1 MDTLAGHP
9 YTGQTSCRPTGSPV
23 TTRRFESYAR
33 PVAAFLLVVGCFLVL
48 QPFIT
53 ALLFA
58 VVIVVSTW
66 PLYLRLREALRQRST
81 LAALVMSLLFAAIV
95 ITPVVLLAV
104 GLAKNTPELVN
115 TVKEWLAAGPS
126 GPPSWLKT
134 LPAVGNQIDA
144 YWHRLTESREEM
156 AAFLKQFL
164 EPAQRLLLAVG
175 KGLGQG
181 LLQLSLAVFVAFFLY
196 RDGDALRE
204 AARGTLER
212 VAGPVGD
219 EVLDTIDSTIVGVV
233 YGILGTA
240 LAQGLVATIGFLI
253 AGVPWPLLLGAL
265 TFLFSLVPVG
275 PPLVWGA
282 AAIWLFNQNQIGW
295 AIFMALWGFFGI
307 SGIDNVVK
315 PLLISRGA
323 NLPFAL
329 VLLGV
334 FGGVLAFGFIG
345 VFLGPI
351 FLAVGWGVGQWWLA
365 SAQGAGQ
372 PVLILG
378 TGAEKLAAK
387 SGQEQQ

>member
-9 YTGQTSCRPTGSPV
+9 YTGQTSCRPSRSAV

-115 TVKEWLAAGPS
+115 TVKAWLAAGPS

-134 LPAVGNQIDA
+134 LPVVGNQIDA

-275 PPLVWGA
+275 PPW
-282 AAIWLFNQNQIGW
+282 
-295 AIFMALWGFFGI
+295 
-307 SGIDNVVK
+307 SGVPPPSGSSIRTK
-315 PLLISRGA
+315 SAGRSSWRS
-323 NLPFAL
+323 
-329 VLLGV
+329 
-334 FGGVLAFGFIG
+334 GGSS
-345 VFLGPI
+345 
-351 FLAVGWGVGQWWLA
+351 A
-365 SAQGAGQ
+365 SAAS
-372 PVLILG
+372 
-378 TGAEKLAAK
+378 TT
-387 SGQEQQ
+387 S

>member
-1 MDTLAGHP
+1 MLP
-9 YTGQTSCRPTGSPV
+9 GSPL
-23 TTRRFESYAR
+23 TRHFETYAR
-33 PVAAFLLVVGCFLVL
+33 PTAAFLLVVGCFIVL

-53 ALLFA
+53 AILFA

-66 PLYLRLREALRQRST
+66 PLYLRLREAFGQRST
-81 LAALVMSLLFAAIV
+81 LTALVMSLLFAALV
-95 ITPVVLLAV
+95 ITPVVLLAAS
-104 GLAKNTPELVN
+104 LARNAPHLVDA
-115 TVKEWLAAGPS
+115 VKEWLGTGPT
-126 GPPSWLKT
+126 GPPEWLKT
-134 LPAVGNQIDA
+134 LPAVGDQIDA

-164 EPAQRLLLAVG
+164 DPAQRLLLAVG

-212 VAGPVGD
+212 VAGPVGE
-219 EVLDTIDSTIVGVV
+219 EVLETINTTIVGVV

-240 LAQGLVATIGFLI
+240 LAQGLVATVGFLI
-253 AGVPWPLLLGAL
+253 AGVPWPLLLGAV

-282 AAIWLFNQNQIGW
+282 ATIWLVNQNEIGW

-307 SGIDNVVK
+307 SGIDNIVK

-323 NLPFAL
+323 NLSFAL

-351 FLAVGWGVGQWWLA
+351 FLAVGWGVGQWWLESERA
-365 SAQGAGQ
+365 TAAQPPGV
-372 PVLILG
+372 PVLIH
-378 TGAEKLAAK
+378 GAGPEKPPAK
-387 SGQEQQ
+387 SGNEQQ

>member
-1 MDTLAGHP
+1 
-9 YTGQTSCRPTGSPV
+9 V

-115 TVKEWLAAGPS
+115 TVKAWLAAGPS

-134 LPAVGNQIDA
+134 LPVVGNQIDA

-282 AAIWLFNQNQIGW
+282 AAIWLFNQDEIGW

-378 TGAEKLAAK
+378 TGADKLAAK

>member
-1 MDTLAGHP
+1 MHVLPFAAAAV
-9 YTGQTSCRPTGSPV
+9 TGRH
-23 TTRRFESYAR
+23 FETYAR
-33 PVAAFLLVVGCFLVL
+33 PAAAFLLVVGCFLVL

-58 VVIVVSTW
+58 VVIAVSTW
-66 PLYLRLREALRQRST
+66 PLYLRLLAIFKQRST
-81 LAALVMSLLFAAIV
+81 LAALVMSLLFAALV
-95 ITPVVLLAV
+95 ITPVVLLA
-104 GLAKNTPELVN
+104 GNLGKNAPALVE
-115 TVKEWLAAGPS
+115 TVKEWLAAAPS
-126 GPPSWLKT
+126 GPPDWLKT
-134 LPAVGNQIDA
+134 LPVVGNQIDD
-144 YWHRLTESREEM
+144 YWHRLAASREEM
-156 AAFLKQFL
+156 ANFLKQFL

-181 LLQLSLAVFVAFFLY
+181 LLQLSLAVFVAFFLF

-212 VAGPVGD
+212 VAGPVGED
-219 EVLDTIDSTIVGVV
+219 VLETIDATIVGVV

-240 LAQGLVATIGFLI
+240 LAQGLVATLGFWI
-253 AGVPWPLLLGAL
+253 AGVPGALLLGAV

-282 AAIWLFNQNQIGW
+282 ATVWLVNQGEIGW
-295 AIFMALWGFFGI
+295 AIFMAVWGFFGI

-365 SAQGAGQ
+365 SSRQLSTQAVVPLRGEQ
-372 PVLILG
+372 
-378 TGAEKLAAK
+378 EKPPAP

>member
-1 MDTLAGHP
+1 VLP
-9 YTGQTSCRPTGSPV
+9 STGWSVNRH
-23 TTRRFESYAR
+23 FETYAR

-66 PLYLRLREALRQRST
+66 PLYLRLRAALRQRPT
-81 LAALVMSLLFAAIV
+81 LSALVMSLLFAALV
-95 ITPVVLLAV
+95 ITPVVLLAAS
-104 GLAKNTPELVN
+104 LAKNAPELVD
-115 TVKEWLAAGPS
+115 TVKEWLGSGSS
-126 GPPSWLKT
+126 GPPDWLKT
-134 LPAVGNQIDA
+134 LPVVGNQIDA

-164 EPAQRLLLAVG
+164 DPAQRLLLAVA

-219 EVLDTIDSTIVGVV
+219 EVLETINATIVGVV

-240 LAQGLVATIGFLI
+240 LAQGLVATVGFFI
-253 AGVPWPLLLGAL
+253 AGVPGALLLGAV

-275 PPLVWGA
+275 PPLVWGGA
-282 AAIWLFNQNQIGW
+282 TVWLVDQDEIGW
-295 AIFMALWGFFGI
+295 ALFMALYGFFGI
-307 SGIDNVVK
+307 SGIDNIVK

-365 SAQGAGQ
+365 SSRLIVAQTPGSPTLIHGAG
-372 PVLILG
+372 
-378 TGAEKLAAK
+378 EKLPAK
-387 SGQEQQ
+387 SGHEQQ

>member
-1 MDTLAGHP
+1 
-9 YTGQTSCRPTGSPV
+9 V
-23 TTRRFESYAR
+23 TTRHFEAYAR

-53 ALLFA
+53 AILFA

-66 PLYLRLREALRQRST
+66 PLYVRLREVLKRRST
-81 LAALVMSLLFAAIV
+81 LSALVMSLLFAALV
-95 ITPVVLLAV
+95 ITPVVLLAAN
-104 GLAKNTPELVN
+104 LAKNAPELVE
-115 TVKEWLAAGPS
+115 TVKQWLASAPS
-126 GPPSWLKT
+126 GPPDWLKT
-134 LPAVGNQIDA
+134 LPVIGNQLDA
-144 YWHRLTESREEM
+144 YWHRITESREEM

-164 EPAQRLLLAVG
+164 DPTQRLLLAVG

-181 LLQLSLAVFVAFFLY
+181 LLQLSLAVFVAFFLF

-204 AARGTLER
+204 AVRDALER
-212 VAGPVGD
+212 VAGPVGE
-219 EVLDTIDSTIVGVV
+219 EVLETIDNTIVGVV

-240 LAQGLVATIGFLI
+240 LAQGLVATLGFFI
-253 AGVPWPLLLGAL
+253 AGVPGALLLGAV

-275 PPLVWGA
+275 PPLIWGA
-282 AAIWLFNQNQIGW
+282 ATLWLVNQGEIGW

-307 SGIDNVVK
+307 SGIDNIVK

-334 FGGVLAFGFIG
+334 LGGVLAFGFIG
-345 VFLGPI
+345 VFLGPT

-365 SAQGAGQ
+365 SSRQIATQAPGS
-372 PVLILG
+372 PVLIRG
-378 TGAEKLAAK
+378 AAEKLPAK

>member
-9 YTGQTSCRPTGSPV
+9 YTGQTSCRTSRSAV

-104 GLAKNTPELVN
+104 GLAKNSPELVN

-134 LPAVGNQIDA
+134 LPVVGNQIDA

-253 AGVPWPLLLGAL
+253 AGVPWPLLLGAV

-282 AAIWLFNQNQIGW
+282 AAIWLFNQDEIGW

-307 SGIDNVVK
+307 SGIDNIVK

-378 TGAEKLAAK
+378 TGAERLAAK

>member
-9 YTGQTSCRPTGSPV
+9 YTGRTSCRPSGSPV

-134 LPAVGNQIDA
+134 LPVVGNQIDA

-156 AAFLKQFL
+156 ATFLKQFL
-164 EPAQRLLLAVG
+164 EPAQRLLLAMG

-253 AGVPWPLLLGAL
+253 AGVPWPLLLGAV

>member
-1 MDTLAGHP
+1 
-9 YTGQTSCRPTGSPV
+9 V
-23 TTRRFESYAR
+23 TTRHFESYAR

-66 PLYLRLREALRQRST
+66 PLYLRLRAALGQRST
-81 LAALVMSLLFAAIV
+81 LSALAMSLLFAALV
-95 ITPVVLLAV
+95 ITPVVVLAASL
-104 GLAKNTPELVN
+104 GNSAPELVG
-115 TVKEWLAAGPS
+115 TVKDWLAVAPS
-126 GPPSWLKT
+126 GPPDWLKT
-134 LPAVGNQIDA
+134 VPVVGNQIDA
-144 YWHRLTESREEM
+144 YWHRLAASREEM
-156 AAFLKQFL
+156 AEFLKQFL
-164 EPAQRLLLAVG
+164 DPAQRVLLAVG

-181 LLQLSLAVFVAFFLY
+181 LLQLSLAVFVAFFLF
-196 RDGDALRE
+196 RDGDVLRE

-212 VAGPVGD
+212 VAGPVGE
-219 EVLDTIDSTIVGVV
+219 EVLETINATIVGVV

-240 LAQGLVATIGFLI
+240 LAQGLVAAIGFFI
-253 AGVPWPLLLGAL
+253 AGVPGALLLGAV
-265 TFLFSLVPVG
+265 TFVFSLVPVA
-275 PPLVWGA
+275 PPLVWGGA
-282 AAIWLFNQNQIGW
+282 TIWLVNQDQIGW

-307 SGIDNVVK
+307 SGIDNIVK
-315 PLLISRGA
+315 PLLISHGA

-365 SAQGAGQ
+365 SARVAAVHPPGM
-372 PVLILG
+372 PVFIHDM
-378 TGAEKLAAK
+378 AEKPPAK
-387 SGQEQQ
+387 SGHEQQ

>member
-1 MDTLAGHP
+1 MSRH
-9 YTGQTSCRPTGSPV
+9 
-23 TTRRFESYAR
+23 FETYAR

-66 PLYLRLREALRQRST
+66 PLYLRLRAVLKQRST
-81 LAALVMSLLFAAIV
+81 LAALVMSLLFAALV

-104 GLAKNTPELVN
+104 SLGKNAPDMVE
-115 TVKEWLAAGPS
+115 TVKEWLAAAPS
-126 GPPSWLKT
+126 GPPDWLKT
-134 LPAVGNQIDA
+134 LPVVGNQIDA
-144 YWHRLTESREEM
+144 YWHRLAVSREEL

-164 EPAQRLLLAVG
+164 DPAQRLLLAVG

-181 LLQLSLAVFVAFFLY
+181 LLQLSLAVFVAFFLF

-212 VAGPVGD
+212 VAGPVGE
-219 EVLDTIDSTIVGVV
+219 EVLETIDATIVGVV

-253 AGVPWPLLLGAL
+253 AGVPGPLLLGAV

-275 PPLVWGA
+275 PPLIWGA
-282 AAIWLFNQNQIGW
+282 ATVWLVNQGEIGW
-295 AIFMALWGFFGI
+295 GIFMALWGFFGI
-307 SGIDNVVK
+307 SGIDNIVK

-351 FLAVGWGVGQWWLA
+351 FLAVGWGVGQWWLTSSHHSGA
-365 SAQGAGQ
+365 APHVLVPDRGAQD
-372 PVLILG
+372 
-378 TGAEKLAAK
+378 KLTTT
-387 SGQEQQ
+387 SWHEQQ

>member
-1 MDTLAGHP
+1 M
-9 YTGQTSCRPTGSPV
+9 
-23 TTRRFESYAR
+23 TRHFETYAR
-33 PVAAFLLVVGCFLVL
+33 PAAAFLLVVGCFLVL

-66 PLYLRLREALRQRST
+66 PLYLRLRDALRQRST
-81 LAALVMSLLFAAIV
+81 LAALVMSLLFAALV
-95 ITPVVLLAV
+95 ITPVVLLAAN
-104 GLAKNTPELVN
+104 LAKNAPELVD
-115 TVKEWLAAGPS
+115 TIKTWLGAGPS
-126 GPPSWLKT
+126 GPPDWLKT
-134 LPAVGNQIDA
+134 VPMIGNQIDA
-144 YWHRLTESREEM
+144 YWHQITESREEM
-156 AAFLKQFL
+156 AAFLKPL
-164 EPAQRLLLAVG
+164 LDPAQRLLLAVG

-204 AARGTLER
+204 AARGALER
-212 VAGPVGD
+212 VAGPVGE
-219 EVLDTIDSTIVGVV
+219 EVLETIDNTIVGVV

-240 LAQGLVATIGFLI
+240 LAQGLVATVGFLI
-253 AGVPWPLLLGAL
+253 AGVPGALLLGAV

-282 AAIWLFNQNQIGW
+282 ATIWLVNQDQIGW
-295 AIFMALWGFFGI
+295 AIFMAVWGFFVI
-307 SGIDNVVK
+307 SGIDNIVK

-365 SAQGAGQ
+365 SARATNAHPPGV
-372 PVLILG
+372 PVLIHD
-378 TGAEKLAAK
+378 TAEKVPAK